1 MLSQTEN
8 DREIQI
14 MRIFVHRKNGKQ
26 AKMKSGSMKYFVDVL
41 QLSVHEV
48 VTTEKMLNQ
57 ITALIVDIN
66 EQIFL

>member
-1 MLSQTEN
+1 MTE
-8 DREIQI
+8 RFRSWEFLCIE
-14 MRIFVHRKNGKQ
+14 KNGKQ

-48 VTTEKMLNQ
+48 VATEKMLNQ